1 MKRYQEKSDPSF
13 LSFVLSFCAEDLSFE
28 RKLGIAGYDPKNPP
42 SSTPRPIFPFDHLR
56 IKSRRDPDSQ
66 SGMLGLRAFSVGH
79 FAAKLA
85 WSFPISLSNSSRK
98 KTKSRSCTPA
108 RILSACRSNFGS
120 RRLRAM
126 SEAAATW
133 WFKELKGV

>member
-28 RKLGIAGYDPKNPP
+28 RNLGIAGYDPKNPP

-85 WSFPISLSNSSRK
+85 WSFPISLSNPSREK
-98 KTKSRSCTPA
+98 K
-108 RILSACRSNFGS
+108 
-120 RRLRAM
+120 
-126 SEAAATW
+126 E
-133 WFKELKGV
+133 KE